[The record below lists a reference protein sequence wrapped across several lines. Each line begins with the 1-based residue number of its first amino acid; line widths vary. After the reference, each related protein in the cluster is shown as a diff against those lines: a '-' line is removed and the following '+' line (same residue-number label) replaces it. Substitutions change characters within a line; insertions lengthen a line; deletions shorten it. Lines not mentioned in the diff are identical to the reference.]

1 MGWGAATL
9 DFELEAFDCVVV
21 DTSEVLG
28 GAFEE
33 EAGATFEDV
42 AEDTSED
49 AVVTT
54 AEDAAVDGSG
64 AVVGASVELVG
75 VSDWVVAEEAG
86 EEAGDCVSVDEGTES
101 VVSADERVDVGGTLL
116 GEDEAA
122 EEPGGDEA
130 LADGSDGGLEGGA
143 GTDEEPAGPE
153 LGGLGCSEDMEI
165 GSLPID

>member
-86 EEAGDCVSVDEGTES
+86 EEAGDWVSVDEAAES
-101 VVSADERVDVGGTLL
+101 VVSANERVEVGGILL
-116 GEDEAA
+116 GEDEAS

-143 GTDEEPAGPE
+143 GTDEGPAGPE
-153 LGGLGCSEDMEI
+153 LGGLGCSEEMEI
-165 GSLPID
+165 GS

>member
-9 DFELEAFDCVVV
+9 DFELGAFDCVVV

-33 EAGATFEDV
+33 VAGATLEDV
-42 AEDTSED
+42 VEDTSED

-116 GEDEAA
+116 GEDEGA

-143 GTDEEPAGPE
+143 NEEPAGPE
-153 LGGLGCSEDMEI
+153 LEGLGCSEDMEI